1 MIPAQQTIKLS
12 ERLLKS
18 LGITRD
24 GARWEQLIVSLLKRL
39 ELDAKDRAD
48 AEREYA
54 NLADY
59 IATRLDIP
67 RHDVDVFPQGSMR
80 TQTTIR
86 PRGTANFD
94 IDIVVRLSGPKYQY
108 PGSETMFE
116 EFGRAL
122 HGREHLTGEPKP
134 RRRCWRLQYPNK
146 PYYFDVTPAVP
157 DELRATGAA
166 LRVRDPDTKWSPSN
180 PEEFAQ
186 WFCKR
191 AELRFTFSQK
201 EASTVVE
208 ARKSIDPL
216 PNGPVGI
223 DDILRRTVQLMK
235 LHRDNFYH
243 YADEK
248 QKEATPISVIIVT
261 LATLAYEE
269 LWRTRRTTMTSP
281 IQVVLAV
288 VEEMP
293 NYIRQ
298 EGLGRYRIQ
307 NPELPTENFAD
318 RWNSDQGARAREFRR
333 WHMRLEQDLE
343 ALLTDEYSKSTEDK
357 LRSVFGETGVE
368 AWRDSLQ
375 SAEGASP
382 LLGSLV
388 AATGAQTR
396 NPSIATPL
404 GRKTNT
410 LA

>member
-1 MIPAQQTIKLS
+1 MNPTQQTIKLS
-12 ERLLKS
+12 ERVLKS
-18 LGITRD
+18 LGITQD

-39 ELDAKDRAD
+39 ELDAKDRED

-80 TQTTIR
+80 TQTTVR

-94 IDIVVRLSGPKYQY
+94 IDIVVRLSGPKYEY
-108 PGSETMFE
+108 PDSKTMFD
-116 EFGRAL
+116 EFGSAL
-122 HGREHLTGEPKP
+122 QGREHLTGKPTP
-134 RRRCWRLQYPNK
+134 RRRCWRLQYPK
-146 PYYFDVTPAVP
+146 KTYYFDVTPAVP
-157 DELRATGAA
+157 DRLRETGAA

-186 WFCKR
+186 WFCGKADLHFNFIR
-191 AELRFTFSQK
+191 TGT
-201 EASTVVE
+201 STAVE

-223 DDILRRTVQLMK
+223 DDILRRSVQLMK

-243 YADEK
+243 YLDEK
-248 QKEATPISVIIVT
+248 QKEAAPISVIIVT

-269 LWRTRRTTMTSP
+269 LWNTHRTAMVSP

-293 NYIRQ
+293 NYIRRD
-298 EGLGRYRIQ
+298 GSGRYVIS
-307 NPELPTENFAD
+307 NPELQSENFAD
-318 RWNSDQGARAREFRR
+318 RWNSDHGARAREFQR
-333 WHMRLEQDLE
+333 WHARLQEDLE
-343 ALLTDEYSKSTEDK
+343 ALLADEYSKSTEGK
-357 LRSVFGETGVE
+357 LRSVFGEAGVE

-375 SAEGASP
+375 SAAGANP

-388 AATGAQTR
+388 AAAGAQPR
-396 NPSIATPL
+396 NPSTTTPL
-404 GRKTNT
+404 SRKTNT